1 MGISMEVDVREASAM
16 MHQFYLEQA
25 KSKLASSGYV
35 VFDSVL
41 DLYKWVQAFLDKEG
55 SDIEIDLSEVAK

>member
-1 MGISMEVDVREASAM
+1 MEVDVREASLM
-16 MHQFYLEQA
+16 MKQFYLEQA

-55 SDIEIDLSEVAK
+55 SGIEIDFSEVENI